1 MGLMDKFKGDNKK
14 KSDKEELRPNMNE
27 VTTADNGQ
35 AGDVPIKTDTEI
47 EDMEKQIAEMKESKL
62 IEEQKRAEKQ
72 AEVERIAKLNA
83 EAQKQADAIE
93 EQKATEH
100 QAEQIRESY
109 TVNDTS
115 SSAFIQELQ
124 AEFQKVVLQIRPLEE
139 HAIKIEDLLAE
150 YGQKPIMPKD

>member
-1 MGLMDKFKGDNKK
+1 MGLMDKFKGDNK

-27 VTTADNGQ
+27 VTK
-35 AGDVPIKTDTEI
+35 GDVDIVPIKTDTEI

-93 EQKATEH
+93 EKQKATEH
-100 QAEQIRESY
+100 QAEQIRES
-109 TVNDTS
+109 NDTS